1 MPRPIPCTS
10 KRCASSPRR
19 AKHPSPACSAASR
32 SATTVRRGWSRLWR
46 RQAWWAHCSPMAAAR
61 SMAPRHPRNDP
72 SMIIHKLAAWGR
84 AVPAVSLMLL
94 AAFSVTTPA
103 CASPAAASASAAA
116 EVEKY
121 LSGLASWSADFEQTI
136 DDGHGNVLRSAAGR
150 LYLQRPGKFRW
161 DYSQPSEQLV
171 LADGKQIWFYDKD
184 LAQANVRDMD
194 NSLASTPASLLSGSG
209 SVSTQFDVTALPPSA
224 GLQWFQLV
232 PKHADT
238 DFQLVRIGFD
248 KGELR
253 SMFLADKLNQIT
265 QLTFSNSKRNLPLAP
280 DLFSFVPP
288 AGVDVIGRG
297 K

>member
-1 MPRPIPCTS
+1 MII
-10 KRCASSPRR
+10 K
-19 AKHPSPACSAASR
+19 AAS
-32 SATTVRRGWSRLWR
+32 L
-46 RQAWWAHCSPMAAAR
+46 
-61 SMAPRHPRNDP
+61 
-72 SMIIHKLAAWGR
+72 I
-84 AVPAVSLMLL
+84 LL
-94 AAFSVTTPA
+94 AALSITVPA
-103 CASPAAASASAAA
+103 SGAPAAAATASPAAD
-116 EVEKY
+116 VEKY
-121 LSGLASWSADFEQTI
+121 LSGLASWTADFEQTI

-194 NSLASTPASLLSGSG
+194 TSLASTPASLLSGSG
-209 SVSTQFDVTALPPSA
+209 SVSAQFNVTALGLSA

-248 KGELR
+248 KGEPR

-265 QLTFSNSKRNLPLAP
+265 QLTFSHSKRNLPLAP
-280 DLFSFVPP
+280 DLFSFTPP
-288 AGVDVIGRG
+288 PGVDVIGRG
-297 K
+297 GK

>member
-1 MPRPIPCTS
+1 MIGMGVHKPAVMSLAIAAAGLVPVAFLLAAT
-10 KRCASSPRR
+10 
-19 AKHPSPACSAASR
+19 PSPA
-32 SATTVRRGWSRLWR
+32 
-46 RQAWWAHCSPMAAAR
+46 SP
-61 SMAPRHPRNDP
+61 
-72 SMIIHKLAAWGR
+72 
-84 AVPAVSLMLL
+84 VS
-94 AAFSVTTPA
+94 
-103 CASPAAASASAAA
+103 ASASAAA
-116 EVEKY
+116 QVEKY

-194 NSLASTPASLLSGSG
+194 TSLASTPASLLSGNG
-209 SVSTQFDVTALPPSA
+209 SVTTQFNVTALPVSA

-265 QLTFSNSKRNLPLAP
+265 QLTFSNSKRNLSLAP
-280 DLFSFVPP
+280 DLFSFTPP
-288 AGVDVIGRG
+288 PGVDVIGRG

>member
-1 MPRPIPCTS
+1 VALTG
-10 KRCASSPRR
+10 
-19 AKHPSPACSAASR
+19 AATA
-32 SATTVRRGWSRLWR
+32 AT
-46 RQAWWAHCSPMAAAR
+46 AAA
-61 SMAPRHPRNDP
+61 
-72 SMIIHKLAAWGR
+72 AA
-84 AVPAVSLMLL
+84 
-94 AAFSVTTPA
+94 TP
-103 CASPAAASASAAA
+103 AA

-136 DDGHGNVLRSAAGR
+136 DDGNGHVLRSAAGR

-194 NSLASTPASLLSGSG
+194 TSLASTPASLLSGSG
-209 SVSTQFDVTALPPSA
+209 SVSTQFDVTVLPPSA

-265 QLTFSNSKRNLPLAP
+265 QLTFSHSKRNLTLAP
-280 DLFSFVPP
+280 DLFSFTPP
-288 AGVDVIGRG
+288 PGVDVIGRG

>member
-1 MPRPIPCTS
+1 MII
-10 KRCASSPRR
+10 K
-19 AKHPSPACSAASR
+19 AAS
-32 SATTVRRGWSRLWR
+32 L
-46 RQAWWAHCSPMAAAR
+46 
-61 SMAPRHPRNDP
+61 
-72 SMIIHKLAAWGR
+72 I
-84 AVPAVSLMLL
+84 LL
-94 AAFSVTTPA
+94 AALSITAPVSATAAT
-103 CASPAAASASAAA
+103 ASPAA

-121 LSGLASWSADFEQTI
+121 LSGLASWTADFEQTI

-161 DYSQPSEQLV
+161 DYSQPSAQLV

-194 NSLASTPASLLSGSG
+194 TSLASTPASLLSGSG
-209 SVSTQFDVTALPPSA
+209 SVSTQFNVTALGLSA

-265 QLTFSNSKRNLPLAP
+265 QLTFSNSKRNVPLAP
-280 DLFSFVPP
+280 DLFSFTPP
-288 AGVDVIGRG
+288 PGVDVIGRG

>member
-1 MPRPIPCTS
+1 MMPMIL
-10 KRCASSPRR
+10 PR
-19 AKHPSPACSAASR
+19 
-32 SATTVRRGWSRLWR
+32 
-46 RQAWWAHCSPMAAAR
+46 
-61 SMAPRHPRNDP
+61 
-72 SMIIHKLAAWGR
+72 
-84 AVPAVSLMLL
+84 SLSFMLL
-94 AAFSVTTPA
+94 AALCSAATA
-103 CASPAAASASAAA
+103 YASPATQ
-116 EVEKY
+116 VEKY
-121 LSGLASWSADFEQTI
+121 LNGLASWTADFEQTI

-194 NSLASTPASLLSGSG
+194 TSLASTPASLLSGTG
-209 SVSTQFDVTALPPSA
+209 SIGSQFDVTALPGSV

-238 DFQLVRIGFD
+238 DFQLVRIGFN
-248 KGELR
+248 KNGELA
-253 SMFLADKLNQIT
+253 SMFLGDKLNQIT
-265 QLTFSNSKRNLPLAP
+265 QLTFSNSKRNEKFAP

-288 AGVDVIGRG
+288 PGVDVIGHQV